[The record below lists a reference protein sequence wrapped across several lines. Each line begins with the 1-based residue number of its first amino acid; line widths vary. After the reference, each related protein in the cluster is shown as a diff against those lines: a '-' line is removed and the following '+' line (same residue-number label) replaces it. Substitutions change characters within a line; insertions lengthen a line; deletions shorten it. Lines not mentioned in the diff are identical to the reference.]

1 LSITFSIIFLLKQRF
16 FYNGGIGIANSGTL
30 DLTNQLAALKL
41 LKERLWWHDF
51 RAVIGSTPRLLSAD
65 DNFSFQAHFLARA

>member
-1 LSITFSIIFLLKQRF
+1 MPRSAAFIFS
-16 FYNGGIGIANSGTL
+16 NGEKFR
-30 DLTNQLAALKL
+30 LKL
-41 LKERLWWHDF
+41 LKERLWSHDF